1 MQPSPTT
8 SPVLIELDAACRA
21 THFDR
26 TAAWFRNVQLVQA
39 DYRQLLEDTAE
50 KIEEPHMK
58 AYLLTMV
65 DRARGHEQ
73 QAERLFGLIDREP
86 SPIRTTLGELV
97 GKGRELWADVIA
109 LGGGAKG
116 PWQDL
121 QQLYISNA
129 NSMSAFAVAEML
141 GLALGLPDVLDIT
154 AAVVNEKRIDE
165 VLLQE
170 CALEM
175 CSISIL
181 YQDRF

>member
-1 MQPSPTT
+1 MTKEHPDWLAGTYDDYFGAGFLCLGHQPCREW
-8 SPVLIELDAACRA
+8 LAGEILRLLD
-21 THFDR
+21 
-26 TAAWFRNVQLVQA
+26 
-39 DYRQLLEDTAE
+39 E
-50 KIEEPHMK
+50 
-58 AYLLTMV
+58 
-65 DRARGHEQ
+65 GHE
-73 QAERLFGLIDREP
+73 
-86 SPIRTTLGELV
+86 
-97 GKGRELWADVIA
+97 VIA